1 MFLSININVKY
12 CKKNCG
18 DRSKFLFAVTKQ
30 SKYWKVSIICERII
44 EYLFLFNNIKKI
56 NAGGFC
62 HLIKIKSVSNT
73 RNLSIFGSVL
83 CRKEVVCDTENYRS
97 FTSLFVTG
105 EMVLFASDVQRAP
118 VIVVTPTVAS
128 QLFNF
133 AEQLLSVQVSNNIIT
148 RAHNKLIQT
157 LSWKL
162 WNGGGGG
169 GERLKPRTGQVT
181 ITSQD

>member
-1 MFLSININVKY
+1 M
-12 CKKNCG
+12 
-18 DRSKFLFAVTKQ
+18 
-30 SKYWKVSIICERII
+30 
-44 EYLFLFNNIKKI
+44 FLFNNKKN
-56 NAGGFC
+56 NAGGGGC

-73 RNLSIFGSVL
+73 RNPSIFGSVL

-118 VIVVTPTVAS
+118 VIVVTPTVTS

-133 AEQLLSVQVSNNIIT
+133 AEQPLSVQVSNNIIT

-157 LSWKL
+157 LS
-162 WNGGGGG
+162 
-169 GERLKPRTGQVT
+169 
-181 ITSQD
+181 

>member
-1 MFLSININVKY
+1 MSFD
-12 CKKNCG
+12 KN
-18 DRSKFLFAVTKQ
+18 
-30 SKYWKVSIICERII
+30 
-44 EYLFLFNNIKKI
+44 
-56 NAGGFC
+56 
-62 HLIKIKSVSNT
+62 KSVSNT
-73 RNLSIFGSVL
+73 RNLSIFSSVL

-133 AEQLLSVQVSNNIIT
+133 AEQPLSVQVSNNIIT

-157 LSWKL
+157 LS
-162 WNGGGGG
+162 
-169 GERLKPRTGQVT
+169 
-181 ITSQD
+181 

>member
-1 MFLSININVKY
+1 MSSIVKRIVETEANSCLQWPNRANTEKCQSFVKESTCSFLI
-12 CKKNCG
+12 
-18 DRSKFLFAVTKQ
+18 TK
-30 SKYWKVSIICERII
+30 
-44 EYLFLFNNIKKI
+44 
-56 NAGGFC
+56 
-62 HLIKIKSVSNT
+62 KIKSVSNT

-83 CRKEVVCDTENYRS
+83 CGKEVVCDTENYRS

-133 AEQLLSVQVSNNIIT
+133 AEQPLSVQVSKNIIT

-162 WNGGGGG
+162 WNGGVGVEKG
-169 GERLKPRTGQVT
+169 
-181 ITSQD
+181 